1 MKENPD
7 CLYSCERGLK
17 EEVLLTTETQKIQ
30 VLFDQTLSG
39 LNANQTVSS
48 ERPTLSTA
56 KNAKRFYFE
65 FNGTDDKM
73 ISNIDLNPANFPD
86 VVNIFILFRL

>member
-1 MKENPD
+1 MEDSGLLSIFSAATATYVDGYMKENPD

-17 EEVLLTTETQKIQ
+17 EEVLLTTGTQKIQ

-56 KNAKRFYFE
+56 KNAKRFYF
-65 FNGTDDKM
+65 
-73 ISNIDLNPANFPD
+73 
-86 VVNIFILFRL
+86 